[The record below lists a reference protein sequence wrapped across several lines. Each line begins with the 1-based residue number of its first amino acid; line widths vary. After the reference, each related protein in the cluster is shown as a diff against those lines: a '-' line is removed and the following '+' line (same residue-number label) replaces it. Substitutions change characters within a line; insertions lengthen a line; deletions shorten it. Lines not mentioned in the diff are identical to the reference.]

1 MKVSQFNVEKPGGL
15 TSVAEMARS
24 AYMKT
29 ADLGSNPILAIREYN
44 LPVGLE
50 VCQHD

>member
-1 MKVSQFNVEKPGGL
+1 MVSQFNVENPGGL
-15 TSVAEMARS
+15 TSVVDIARS

-29 ADLGSNPILAIREYN
+29 ADLGSNPILATREDN

-50 VCQHD
+50 VCQHE